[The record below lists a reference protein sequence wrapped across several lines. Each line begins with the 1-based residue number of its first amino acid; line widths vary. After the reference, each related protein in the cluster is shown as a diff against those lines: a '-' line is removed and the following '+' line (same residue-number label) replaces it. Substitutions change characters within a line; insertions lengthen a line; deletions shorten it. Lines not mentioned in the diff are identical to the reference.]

1 MHRHCSEPSPSSPAQ
16 HPPPSFAFPLLRA
29 LPQLSGEKQECFLR
43 RPSVIALP
51 LLDQEFLKKEAE
63 VSNFSQSS
71 TKKGPQPRKKR
82 VTVWQ
87 PTQKDPHKKAGASH
101 TASSG
106 QPQWPPASPASPPL
120 PSGARTERA
129 RERPL
134 SLSSGGSG
142 PALSP
147 QARAAVRM
155 ALHLGQ
161 APRPVERLSERTAG
175 STGTAQRQA
184 EELHPFRYLPRAR
197 RSHASQNGGRPAR
210 DRAAPHA
217 FPPFSGGALVA
228 DKAGTHQLPLV
239 GSFL

>member
-1 MHRHCSEPSPSSPAQ
+1 MAADTKGPSQESGSFPHR
-16 HPPPSFAFPLLRA
+16 
-29 LPQLSGEKQECFLR
+29 FLR
-43 RPSVIALP
+43 TAAVAAGLAGLP
-51 LLDQEFLKKEAE
+51 
-63 VSNFSQSS
+63 
-71 TKKGPQPRKKR
+71 
-82 VTVWQ
+82 
-87 PTQKDPHKKAGASH
+87 
-101 TASSG
+101 
-106 QPQWPPASPASPPL
+106 SPPL
-120 PSGARTERA
+120 PSGTRTERA